1 MGHYRFRSRLETKQG
16 FTAAALI
23 TYCTSARDVNAAL
36 RCGVIR
42 CGISLRYLTSTFT
55 HYCYLYVTLEKLLIR
70 LIYNTGADL

>member
-1 MGHYRFRSRLETKQG
+1 MGYYRFRSLLETKQG

-36 RCGVIR
+36 RR
-42 CGISLRYLTSTFT
+42 DTLRYLTSTFT